1 VHGAHALHGLPWV
14 CLVKHTDLHL
24 EQEEPRHIARL
35 PGAVGLQGA
44 IPTMGPAGLFVG
56 HARDIAKGRDV
67 WDCCRAQCVLPL
79 SVMWARLTVAVW
91 YFFNDVYPPLH
102 NGHSPL
108 DPPAWWIHLFDRRP
122 APVEETPET
131 EEFVDPGLGRNAAP
145 EVAAL

>member
-1 VHGAHALHGLPWV
+1 
-14 CLVKHTDLHL
+14 
-24 EQEEPRHIARL
+24 
-35 PGAVGLQGA
+35 
-44 IPTMGPAGLFVG
+44 
-56 HARDIAKGRDV
+56 
-67 WDCCRAQCVLPL
+67 
-79 SVMWARLTVAVW
+79 MWARLTVAVW

-102 NGHSPL
+102 NGHTPL